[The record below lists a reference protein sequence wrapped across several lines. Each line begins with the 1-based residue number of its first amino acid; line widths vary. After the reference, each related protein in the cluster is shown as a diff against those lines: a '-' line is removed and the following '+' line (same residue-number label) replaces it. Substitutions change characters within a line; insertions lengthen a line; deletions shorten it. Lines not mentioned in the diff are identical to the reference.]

1 MAEIRV
7 TLSANAGMSI
17 QIDKHRIWV
26 DALHNEKQAGFSA
39 VSPELYQ
46 ELLLSDAFQSPSYI
60 CVTHF
65 HPDHYSETMVKQAC
79 KRWPAAR
86 LCLPQ
91 QKISKVTDGG
101 LELEFVRLPHE
112 GAQYADVLHY
122 GILIGFGGK
131 HILIP
136 GDCETASPVLAQ
148 AIGDRQIDLAILNF
162 PWVTLSKGRAFLSQS
177 LKPKHILLCHLP
189 FELDDGSGFR
199 KSAQRNA
206 QLLPQMDVR
215 LLSEPLQT
223 EIVNI

>member
-1 MAEIRV
+1 LAEIKV
-7 TLSANAGMSI
+7 TLSANAGVAI

-39 VSPELYQ
+39 VTPELYQ
-46 ELLLSDAFQSPSYI
+46 KILSNDAFQAPSYI
-60 CVTHF
+60 CVTHC
-65 HPDHYSETMVKQAC
+65 HPDHYSEAMVKEAS
-79 KRWPAAR
+79 KRWPTAQ
-86 LCLPQ
+86 LCLPL
-91 QKISKVTDGG
+91 QKASKVTDGD
-101 LELEFVRLPHE
+101 LELEFIRLPHE

-148 AIGDRQIDLAILNF
+148 AIGERQIDLAILNF
-162 PWVTLSKGRAFLSQS
+162 PWVTLSKGRTFLTQC

-189 FELDDGSGFR
+189 FEADDANGFR
-199 KSAQRNA
+199 KSAERNA